1 MQLFLRVRP
10 AAHTSRVTLLTAIL
24 IGVTIQCARADS
36 YPVRPIRLIVAF
48 AAGGSLDTT
57 ARLIAQKLTENLGQA
72 VVVDNR
78 VGAGG
83 ITGSDLVAKAAP
95 DGYTLLMASASSPV
109 HVALYPNGPH
119 NFGRDFA
126 PVTLAASNA
135 YVLATHPGLPVSS
148 VKEVI
153 ALARAKPGQ
162 LNYGSSGTGGLP
174 HLSGELFKS
183 MAAIDLVHVPYKG
196 GSQALVDLIGGRLD
210 FMFNSMPLLLP
221 HAKSGKL
228 RIIAVTTSQRAA
240 ATPDIPTIAESGMP
254 GYDVNGWYGVVAPAR
269 TPAAVIAVLNRE
281 IVRIL
286 RAPEVRLQLKNEGG
300 DAVGST
306 PEQFAAVIRSDI
318 DKWVRLVRS
327 AGIKGD

>member
-1 MQLFLRVRP
+1 MFP
-10 AAHTSRVTLLTAIL
+10 FSSRMALLVAVFP
-24 IGVTIQCARADS
+24 GVTVQTARAES
-36 YPVRPIRLIVAF
+36 YPSRPIRLIVAF
-48 AAGGSLDTT
+48 SPGGSLDTT
-57 ARLIAQKLTENLGQA
+57 ARLIAQKLTESTGQA

-83 ITGSDLVAKAAP
+83 IIGSDLVAKAAA

-135 YVLATHPGLPVSS
+135 YVLATHVGLQANS

-162 LNYGSSGTGGLP
+162 LNYGSSGVGGLP
-174 HLSGELFKS
+174 HLASELFKS
-183 MAAIDLVHVPYKG
+183 LAGVNIAHIPYKG
-196 GSQALVDLIGGRLD
+196 GAQALVDLIGGRLD

-221 HAKSGKL
+221 QVRAGKL
-228 RIIAVTTSQRAA
+228 KMIAVTTAQRAA
-240 ATPDIPTIAESGMP
+240 ATPDVPTIAESGVP
-254 GYDVNGWYGVVAPAR
+254 GYDVNGWYGVVAPVR
-269 TPAAVIAVLNRE
+269 TPSPVIAKLNSE

-286 RAPEVRLQLKNEGG
+286 RTPGVRQQLKNEGG
-300 DAVGST
+300 DAVGSS
-306 PEQFAAVIRSDI
+306 PEQFAAVIRADI
-318 DKWVRLVRS
+318 DKWIGLVRS
-327 AGIKGD
+327 AGIKGE

>member
-1 MQLFLRVRP
+1 MFPFSIRMVLLVAVFLG
-10 AAHTSRVTLLTAIL
+10 LT
-24 IGVTIQCARADS
+24 VQTARAES
-36 YPVRPIRLIVAF
+36 YPSKPIRLIVAF
-48 AAGGSLDTT
+48 SAGGSLDTT
-57 ARLIAQKLTENLGQA
+57 ARLIAQKLTESTGHA

-83 ITGSDLVAKAAP
+83 VTGSDLVAKAAP

-119 NFGRDFA
+119 SFGRDFS

-135 YVLATHPGLPVSS
+135 YVMATHTSLQANT

-153 ALARAKPGQ
+153 ALARAKSGQ

-174 HLSGELFKS
+174 HLASELFKS
-183 MAAIDLVHVPYKG
+183 LAGIDMVHIPYKG

-221 HAKSGKL
+221 QAKAGKL
-228 RIIAVTTSQRAA
+228 KMIAVTTVQRAA
-240 ATPDIPTIAESGMP
+240 AMPDIPTIAESGVP

-269 TPAAVIAVLNRE
+269 TPAPIIARLNSE

-286 RAPEVRLQLKNEGG
+286 RTPEVSQKLKNEGG
-300 DAVGST
+300 DAVGSS
-306 PEQFAAVIRSDI
+306 PEQFAAVIRADI

-327 AGIKGD
+327 AGIKGE